1 MCWFRPPPTLA
12 LHVLRVERLLA
23 AALDAH
29 AEGFAFQLGAV
40 GFQRLLEDV
49 VDVGISAIFHL
60 QNMVDAGNAR
70 QGIGDDR
77 PLVFIFGANFDMIP
91 VTDDR
96 QRFIILLQDVANIG
110 REILIKRKRT
120 DWLLMVI
127 SGNNLMINFMAV
139 FVVR

>member
-1 MCWFRPPPTLA
+1 
-12 LHVLRVERLLA
+12 
-23 AALDAH
+23 
-29 AEGFAFQLGAV
+29 
-40 GFQRLLEDV
+40 
-49 VDVGISAIFHL
+49 
-60 QNMVDAGNAR
+60 MVDAGNAR
-70 QGIGDDR
+70 QGVGDDR

-110 REILIKRKRT
+110 RE
-120 DWLLMVI
+120 MVI